1 MNIQLQPVLRF
12 ERQKKDKSRALKPN
26 LNSEK
31 DHETKKF
38 PDPKAHPS
46 FKAHESRP
54 LVLLWALR
62 TSKLFTCTTLQSGP
76 HKSHP

>member
-1 MNIQLQPVLRF
+1 MSEYTTPTSPPLGKT
-12 ERQKKDKSRALKPN
+12 KKDKSRALKPN

-38 PDPKAHPS
+38 PDPKAYPS

-54 LVLLWALR
+54 LVLLWAWR
-62 TSKLFTCTTLQSGP
+62 TS
-76 HKSHP
+76 